1 MFRRNFRNVA
11 VQLGKISQATVS
23 SNAAESSRS
32 ERMEKLRNGIVEAF
46 VSLDI
51 NVRPIYLDV
60 QATTPTVFL
69 LILKLG
75 GSLTV
80 FN

>member
-32 ERMEKLRNGIVEAF
+32 ERMEKLQNGIVEAF
-46 VSLDI
+46 VSSDV

-60 QATTPTVFL
+60 QATTPTVCFCE
-69 LILKLG
+69 
-75 GSLTV
+75 
-80 FN
+80 F